1 MKYPKKSS
9 EICPQS
15 NSDLVCFS
23 HLRWDF
29 VFQRPQHLMTRFAQR
44 QRVFFVEEPQFRP
57 GPGVLGI
64 AMRSPGIS
72 IVTPFLPVD
81 EPAMNAPILKALLSD
96 FYRQSQI
103 KSPIAWYYSP
113 MFLEWTSGLEASVV
127 VYDCMDE
134 LSAFKNA
141 PPRMK
146 EREAE
151 LLALAD
157 VVFTGGHSLYEA
169 KKAQHPNMYP
179 FPSSIDVAH
188 FAQARR
194 IQQEPADQAN
204 IFSPKIGFCGV
215 IDERLDLEL
224 LEGIARTRP
233 DWNLVVIGPVV
244 KIDPGSL
251 PTLPNIHYLGP
262 KSYTDLPAYL
272 SGWAAAILPFALN
285 ESTRFISPTKTP
297 EYLAAGRPVV
307 STPIEDVV
315 RTYGKSGLAHIA
327 EGTASF
333 VDAIDRALSEDSYI
347 RLQKVDGSLS
357 QTSWSRTWGRMAE
370 FVDDLVARR
379 RALISVPL
387 PPVAAD
393 IAKTARAGARSR

>member
-1 MKYPKKSS
+1 MKYPRTSIEKSS
-9 EICPQS
+9 HT
-15 NSDLVCFS
+15 NVDLVCFS

-57 GPGVLGI
+57 GSAELRVEL
-64 AMRSPGIS
+64 RSPAIS
-72 IVTPFLPVD
+72 VVTPLLPAD
-81 EPAMNAPILKALLSD
+81 EPATNAPILRALLVD
-96 FYRQSQI
+96 FFRDNQI

-113 MFLEWTSGLEASVV
+113 MFLEWTSNLAASIV

-141 PPRMK
+141 HPRMK
-146 EREAE
+146 TREEE

-169 KKAQHPNMYP
+169 KKAQHSNMYP

-194 IQQEPADQAN
+194 IQQEPADQAS
-204 IFSPKIGFCGV
+204 IPSPKIGFCGV

-224 LEGIARTRP
+224 LEGVARARP
-233 DWNLVVIGPVV
+233 DWNLVLIGPVV
-244 KIDPGSL
+244 KIDHSSL
-251 PTLPNIHYLGP
+251 PCLPNIHYLGA
-262 KSYTDLPAYL
+262 KNYTDLPAYL
-272 SGWAAAILPFALN
+272 SGWTVAILPFALN

-327 EGTASF
+327 QGTAAF
-333 VDAIDRALSEDSYI
+333 VDAIDRAFSEDTSI
-347 RLQKVDGSLS
+347 RLRKVDESLS

-379 RALISVPL
+379 RAAISAPVL
-387 PPVAAD
+387 PVVAD
-393 IAKTARAGARSR
+393 LAKAARAGA